1 MELELDAVGGGGG
14 RRVVSLS
21 SESPEADLGRGDVV
35 LADRNMSRR
44 HVSLRLVG
52 GGEPGVA
59 FEVVGRNPVLVRS
72 SAGGDKVYRRGEAG
86 ELRPGDGLSLSLKAP
101 SFWTARSTGGGAEAG
116 AGAEAEVDTAV
127 LDAVARRE
135 KRTQERKERERERQ
149 AAAEAMEV
157 TKEEVMAPSGDDEL
171 DEEVE
176 DLKIDLESIDPVQEF
191 GFLLMGHEF
200 DNYPKGR
207 IRPPKDWNWFL
218 EEIKKTS
225 DDEDDDDVS
234 NTERKS
240 RGRSGA
246 NKKKKK
252 REGEDDDEWTDES
265 EDGKDSL
272 LTGAS
277 VKRPKNYV
285 TRSKDPKKP
294 CKEKSKTENEDTT
307 DEQDETDEDDEA
319 DETLGGFIVGEED
332 EPMEEPSEEEEE
344 EEEFD
349 DEEEDD

>member
-1 MELELDAVGGGGG
+1 MELELEAGGGGG
-14 RRVVSLS
+14 RVVSLS
-21 SESPEADLGRGDVV
+21 SESPSAELGRGDLV
-35 LADRNMSRR
+35 LADRNISRR

-72 SAGGDKVYRRGEAG
+72 PVGGDKVYRRGEAG
-86 ELRPGDGLSLSLKAP
+86 ELRAGDGLSLSLKAP
-101 SFWTARSTGGGAEAG
+101 SFWTVRRTAGEEEAVEGAEV
-116 AGAEAEVDTAV
+116 EVDTAV

-135 KRTQERKERERERQ
+135 KRTRERKERERERR
-149 AAAEAMEV
+149 ASEEAMEV
-157 TKEEVMAPSGDDEL
+157 TKEDVMAASGDDDL

-176 DLKIDLESIDPVQEF
+176 DLKIDLDSIDPVQEF
-191 GFLLMGHEF
+191 GFLSAGHEF
-200 DNYPKGR
+200 DNYPKGW

-218 EEIKKTS
+218 EEIRKGS

-234 NTERKS
+234 NTGRKS
-240 RGRSGA
+240 RGRSRA

-252 REGEDDDEWTDES
+252 IEGEDDDEWTDES
-265 EDGKDSL
+265 EDGKDTL

-277 VKRPKNYV
+277 VKRPKKYV

-294 CKEKSKTENEDTT
+294 RKENSKTENEDTA

-332 EPMEEPSEEEEE
+332 EDEPMEELSEEEEE
-344 EEEFD
+344 DEFD
-349 DEEEDD
+349 DEDEYD

>member
-1 MELELDAVGGGGG
+1 MELELEAGGGGSG
-14 RRVVSLS
+14 GRVVSLS
-21 SESPEADLGRGDVV
+21 SESPTADLGRGDLVT
-35 LADRNMSRR
+35 ADLNMSRR

-52 GGEPGVA
+52 GGEPRVA

-72 SAGGDKVYRRGEAG
+72 SVGGDKVYRRGEAG
-86 ELRPGDGLSLSLKAP
+86 ELRAGDGLSLSLKAP
-101 SFWTARSTGGGAEAG
+101 SFWTVRRTGGEEEAV
-116 AGAEAEVDTAV
+116 AGAEVEVDTAV

-135 KRTQERKERERERQ
+135 KRTRERKERERRATE
-149 AAAEAMEV
+149 EAMEV
-157 TKEEVMAPSGDDEL
+157 TKEEVMAASGDDEL

-176 DLKIDLESIDPVQEF
+176 DLKIDLDSIDPVQEF
-191 GFLLMGHEF
+191 GFLSMGHEF

-218 EEIKKTS
+218 EEIRKGS

-234 NTERKS
+234 NTGRKS
-240 RGRSGA
+240 RGRSGV

-277 VKRPKNYV
+277 VKRPKKYV

-294 CKEKSKTENEDTT
+294 RKDNSKTENDDTM

-332 EPMEEPSEEEEE
+332 EPMEELSEEEEE
-344 EEEFD
+344 CDEFD
-349 DEEEDD
+349 DEDGDD

>member
-1 MELELDAVGGGGG
+1 MELELEAGGGG
-14 RRVVSLS
+14 RVVPLS
-21 SESPEADLGRGDVV
+21 SESPAADLGRGDQAP
-35 LADRNMSRR
+35 ADLNVSRR

-52 GGEPGVA
+52 GGEPRVA
-59 FEVVGRNPVLVRS
+59 FDVVGRNPVLVRS
-72 SAGGDKVYRRGEAG
+72 SFGGDKVYRRGEAG
-86 ELRPGDGLSLSLKAP
+86 ELRAGDGLSLSLSAP
-101 SFWTARSTGGGAEAG
+101 SFWTVRRTGGEGEAG
-116 AGAEAEVDTAV
+116 AGEEAEVDTAV

-135 KRTQERKERERERQ
+135 KRTRERKERERERR
-149 AAAEAMEV
+149 AAEEATEG
-157 TKEEVMAPSGDDEL
+157 TKEEVMAASGDDEL

-191 GFLLMGHEF
+191 GFLSMGHEF

-218 EEIKKTS
+218 EEITKGS

-234 NTERKS
+234 NTGRKS

-246 NKKKKK
+246 NKKKK
-252 REGEDDDEWTDES
+252 RGGEDDDEWTDQS

-272 LTGAS
+272 LTGS
-277 VKRPKNYV
+277 SMKRPKKYV

-294 CKEKSKTENEDTT
+294 RKESSKTENEDTA
-307 DEQDETDEDDEA
+307 DEQDETDEDDEDDEA

-332 EPMEEPSEEEEE
+332 EPMEELSEEEEE
-344 EEEFD
+344 DEFD
-349 DEEEDD
+349 DEDEDD

>member
-1 MELELDAVGGGGG
+1 MELELEAGGGGG
-14 RRVVSLS
+14 GRVVSLS
-21 SESPEADLGRGDVV
+21 SEFPTGDLGRGDLVT
-35 LADRNMSRR
+35 ADLNMSRR

-52 GGEPGVA
+52 GGEPRVA

-72 SAGGDKVYRRGEAG
+72 SVGGDKVYRRVEAG
-86 ELRPGDGLSLSLKAP
+86 ELRAGDGLSLSLKAP
-101 SFWTARSTGGGAEAG
+101 SFWTARMTGGEESAEAG

-127 LDAVARRE
+127 LDVVARRE
-135 KRTQERKERERERQ
+135 KRTRERKERERERR
-149 AAAEAMEV
+149 AAEEAMEL
-157 TKEEVMAPSGDDEL
+157 TKEDVMASGDDEL

-191 GFLLMGHEF
+191 GFLSMGHEF

-218 EEIKKTS
+218 EEIRKGS
-225 DDEDDDDVS
+225 DDEDDGDVS

-252 REGEDDDEWTDES
+252 RDGEDDDEWTDES

-277 VKRPKNYV
+277 VKRPKKYV

-294 CKEKSKTENEDTT
+294 RKDNSKTENDDTV
-307 DEQDETDEDDEA
+307 DEQDETDEDEEA

-332 EPMEEPSEEEEE
+332 EPMEELSEEEEE
-344 EEEFD
+344 DEFD
-349 DEEEDD
+349 DEDEDD